1 MGVMAPAPGITI
13 TLTRA
18 RRPAVATFLTKD
30 GKTRRVDSKEQE
42 VTLRHAGWK
51 PSAPRPAPSDAPKAT
66 PKPSK

>member
-1 MGVMAPAPGITI
+1 M
-13 TLTRA
+13 
-18 RRPAVATFLTKD
+18 ATFLTKD